1 MNITNLTRT
10 AVASLIVACATTAQT
25 NAMMV
30 RYLAS
35 LAGDTCVAAA
45 MLAMDVKQKMTSND
59 EKEFL
64 KRGATHGQVNQ
75 LKRDA
80 EKISPYVPALIP
92 LGAVLSL
99 GSRISMISKAGGKG
113 IALALLSMPINGAL
127 IKAGYE
133 ARLEQAPDATMMD
146 KAKDQGSSLYNK
158 IFNRKNS

>member
-1 MNITNLTRT
+1 MNLTNLTRT
-10 AVASLIVACATTAQT
+10 AVATLIVACATTAQT
-25 NAMMV
+25 NAMMI

-35 LAGDTCVAAA
+35 LAGDTCLAAA
-45 MLAMDVKQKMTSND
+45 MLSMDVKQKMTAND

-64 KRGATHGQVNQ
+64 KQGATHAQVNQ

-80 EKISPYVPALIP
+80 AKISPYVAALIP
-92 LGAVLSL
+92 IGAVSSI

-133 ARLEQAPDATMMD
+133 ARLEQAPDATIMD
-146 KAKDQGSSLYNK
+146 KAKDTSSSLYNR